1 MFEYCCMNSVATVR
15 SLQQRITEMQPLRL
29 DDRALPTAPGL
40 RPLLP
45 GGALRRG
52 ASYAVLGSQQ
62 LALSLLAEASSA
74 GSWCGVIGCPAFG
87 AEAAAALGVALD
99 RCVLVPHPGPEALGL
114 AGALSEVLTVVL
126 LHPPAPPR
134 PGDAERISARLREH
148 GSALVAVGD
157 WPRAEC
163 TLRVSASRWRGL
175 GHGHGLLE
183 ERELAVQTMDRRGAK
198 RHIVRFTGGAIADP
212 EAPSVRRL
220 VPR

>member
-1 MFEYCCMNSVATVR
+1 
-15 SLQQRITEMQPLRL
+15 
-29 DDRALPTAPGL
+29 
-40 RPLLP
+40 
-45 GGALRRG
+45 
-52 ASYAVLGSQQ
+52 
-62 LALSLLAEASSA
+62 
-74 GSWCGVIGCPAFG
+74 
-87 AEAAAALGVALD
+87 
-99 RCVLVPHPGPEALGL
+99 VPHPGPEALGL